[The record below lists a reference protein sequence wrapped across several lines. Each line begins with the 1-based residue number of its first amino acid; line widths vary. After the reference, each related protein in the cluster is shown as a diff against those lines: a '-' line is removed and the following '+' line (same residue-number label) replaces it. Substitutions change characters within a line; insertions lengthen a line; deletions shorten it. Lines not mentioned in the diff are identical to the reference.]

1 MSSGVWIQIAQLILS
16 LSILVILHELGHF
29 LPAKWFKTRVEKFY
43 LFFNPYFSLI
53 KKKIGDTEYGIGWL
67 PLGGY
72 VKIAGMI
79 DESMDK
85 KQMNKSPE
93 PWEFRSKPA
102 WQRFIIMGG
111 GVTVNVILGYFIFS
125 MLLFT
130 WGQSFINTQD
140 LKYGIVADSIGKSIG
155 FKNGDQLLKID
166 RKTTTAFNTA
176 RKDLL
181 FSHQATVLREGKE
194 VTLHFSDEDK
204 AKMFAAFKHNGLIN
218 ARMPAHVGY
227 VADSLGAANAGV
239 ITGDKILKVNNTP
252 VYYFDELSSMI
263 RKNASQSVS
272 LLIERKGEKKQIPV
286 RVNKNG
292 LIGIASLSSTP
303 DLLKKEFNITDK
315 KYGFFEALNKG
326 GRYAYEMLKDNAYS
340 IYMIIFKPKT
350 EAYKQ
355 AGSFISITKAFSPYW
370 DWQKFWFMTGQL
382 SLVLAIMNLLPI
394 PALDGGHMVFTLWEI
409 ITRRKPKQKFLETA
423 QIIGGIIILT
433 LIVVIISWDVIKNFF
448 L

>member
-85 KQMNKSPE
+85 KQMNKNPE
-93 PWEFRSKPA
+93 PWEFRAKPA
-102 WQRFIIMGG
+102 WQRLIIMGG
-111 GVTVNVILGYFIFS
+111 GVTVNVILGYLIFS

-130 WGQSFINTQD
+130 WGQSFIYTQD
-140 LKYGIVADSIGKSIG
+140 LKYGIVTDSIGKAIG
-155 FKNGDQLLKID
+155 FKNGDHLLKID
-166 RKTTTAFNTA
+166 GKTTTAFNTA

-181 FSHQATVLREGKE
+181 FSDQATVLRDGKK
-194 VTLHFSDEDK
+194 VTLNFSDEDK
-204 AKMFAAFKHNGLIN
+204 AKMLAHNGLIDI
-218 ARMPAHVGY
+218 RMPARVGY
-227 VADSLGAANAGV
+227 IQDSLDVGNAGV
-239 ITGDKILKVNNTP
+239 LPGDKILKINNTP
-252 VYYFDELSSMI
+252 VYYFDEVSSII
-263 RKNASQSVS
+263 RKNPSQSIS
-272 LLIERKGEKKQIPV
+272 LLIERKGKKQQINV
-286 RVNKNG
+286 KVNKQG
-292 LIGIASLSSTP
+292 LIGISSMIVAP
-303 DLLKKEFNITDK
+303 DLLKKEFNIIDK
-315 KYGFFEALNKG
+315 KYSFFEALTKG
-326 GRYAYEMLKDNAYS
+326 GRYAYEVLKDNVCI

-355 AGSFISITKAFSPYW
+355 AGSFISITKAFSSYW
-370 DWQKFWFMTGQL
+370 DWQSFWFMTGQL

-409 ITRRKPKQKFLETA
+409 ITRRKPRQKFLEAA

-433 LIVVIISWDVIKNFF
+433 LIVVVISWDVIKNFF